1 MWPNFFLAINWYISA
16 SSAPPEKFCGLIL
29 TFSKSPGRDLSN
41 GVCSIEM
48 ACSWDALDGRK
59 LLATDLAQFL

>member
-1 MWPNFFLAINWYISA
+1 
-16 SSAPPEKFCGLIL
+16 LIL